1 MRFLF
6 FSISISILLSQG
18 LNTNINYYDRLE
30 YEIQAISSDQISNE
44 LFVWPL
50 TSNVNISHYNFFSDK
65 YDNFSLEP
73 IAAIRYSSTGFEMNT
88 NIPYPILWVSPGL
101 QMNINKILIPSLNPI
116 WLNGWFKFS
125 KHSAY
130 GLEQDLYM
138 Y

>member
-1 MRFLF
+1 MRCLFLF
-6 FSISISILLSQG
+6 FSISILLSQG

-30 YEIQAISSDQISNE
+30 YEIQAISNDQVSNQ
-44 LFVWPL
+44 LFIWPL
-50 TSNVNISHYNFFSDK
+50 TSNTNTSYYNFFSNK

-73 IAAIRYSSTGFEMNT
+73 IVAMRYSSTGFEMNA
-88 NIPYPILWVSPGL
+88 NIPYPILWVTPGL

-130 GLEQDLYM
+130 GLEQDLY
-138 Y
+138 